1 MTIRVTWARFSLGS
15 DLWQG
20 RAHFCGCWQVGATGR
35 DEWPYSS
42 VLVLRSRGI
51 GQKGSKS
58 NGLKLLGFRVKAT
71 AHGSCWVAPMLEGAL
86 GGISWWAEG

>member
-1 MTIRVTWARFSLGS
+1 MAGAGAF
-15 DLWQG
+15 LWLL
-20 RAHFCGCWQVGATGR
+20 AGR

-51 GQKGSKS
+51 GHKGSKS

-71 AHGSCWVAPMLEGAL
+71 ALYIVG
-86 GGISWWAEG
+86 

>member
-1 MTIRVTWARFSLGS
+1 MAGAGAF
-15 DLWQG
+15 LWLLAG
-20 RAHFCGCWQVGATGR
+20 R
-35 DEWPYSS
+35 
-42 VLVLRSRGI
+42 
-51 GQKGSKS
+51 GSKS